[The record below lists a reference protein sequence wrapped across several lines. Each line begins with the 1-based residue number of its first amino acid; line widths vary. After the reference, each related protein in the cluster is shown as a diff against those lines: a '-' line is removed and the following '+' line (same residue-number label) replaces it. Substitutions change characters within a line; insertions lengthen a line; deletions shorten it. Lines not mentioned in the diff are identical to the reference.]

1 MDRRSKKGF
10 RDMAQCVVTQYS
22 TQCCPVKEGYVH
34 CANGATTQ
42 GENIADIGGERVHF
56 FVTEKDQVRRV
67 QRYSNIKNILL
78 MHF

>member
-22 TQCCPVKEGYVH
+22 TQCCPVKNRFVS

-42 GENIADIGGERVHF
+42 GENIADIG
-56 FVTEKDQVRRV
+56 
-67 QRYSNIKNILL
+67 
-78 MHF
+78 